1 VKELERS
8 LSDAAVSSFRD
19 SFTGQITLPG
29 DEGYDDA
36 RRVWNGIPD
45 KHPALVV
52 RPESPDD
59 VAAALRFGREQDL
72 VIAVR
77 SGGHSVAGFST
88 CDGGMVV
95 DLRSMNRVEIDPE
108 RRVARVQGGALLS
121 QLDAAAQEFGLACP
135 VGVVGH
141 TGIGGLTLGG
151 GMGRLQ
157 RRHGLTVD
165 NVLGLELV
173 TADGR
178 QIRVSDDENADLF
191 WGMRGAGANFGIVT
205 SFELRLHEVG
215 PNVVT
220 GTVVHPIERAHEIA
234 GLYRD
239 LAESAPD
246 DVFLALYVAVALPE
260 EEFPPEIAGRP
271 MVAIAL
277 THFGRVDEGERYVQA
292 VRGDGAIV
300 DTFQQRTYLE
310 LQSINDE
317 PMAWGH
323 RFYMKGALLPDLNP
337 GFVDTAVETVA
348 RVPGECDISLW
359 ALGGAVSRVPDDA
372 MAFTGRDAE
381 FWVGVESMWDDPAR
395 DDEIMGWSRSTMAS
409 LEPFTTAGHYVN
421 DMVETGTDVVRSVYG
436 DAKYELL
443 VDLKRQWDPDNVF
456 RLNQNVQP

>member
-1 VKELERS
+1 
-8 LSDAAVSSFRD
+8 
-19 SFTGQITLPG
+19 
-29 DEGYDDA
+29 
-36 RRVWNGIPD
+36 
-45 KHPALVV
+45 
-52 RPESPDD
+52 
-59 VAAALRFGREQDL
+59 
-72 VIAVR
+72 
-77 SGGHSVAGFST
+77 
-88 CDGGMVV
+88 
-95 DLRSMNRVEIDPE
+95 
-108 RRVARVQGGALLS
+108 VQGGALLS

-178 QIRVSDDENADLF
+178 EIRVSDDENADLF

-234 GLYRD
+234 GLYGD

>member
-29 DEGYDDA
+29 DEGYEQA
-36 RRVWNGIPD
+36 RLVWNGIPD
-45 KHPALVV
+45 KHPAIVV
-52 RPESPDD
+52 RPESTDD
-59 VAAALRFGREQDL
+59 VVAALRFGREQDL
-72 VIAVR
+72 LIAVR

-88 CDGGMVV
+88 CDGGMVI
-95 DLRSMNRVEIDPE
+95 DLRSMNRVEVDPE
-108 RRVARVQGGALLS
+108 RRVARVQGGSLLS
-121 QLDAAAQEFGLACP
+121 QLDTAAQAFGLACP

-151 GMGRLQ
+151 GMGRLM

-165 NVLGLELV
+165 NLLSAELV

-178 QIRVSDDENADLF
+178 QVRASHDENADLF

-205 SFELRLHEVG
+205 SFELGLHEVG
-215 PNVVT
+215 PNVVA
-220 GTVVHPIERAHEIA
+220 GMVAHPIERAHEIA
-234 GLYRD
+234 SLYRD

-246 DVFLALYVAVALPE
+246 DVFPALYFTVALPE

-271 MVAIAL
+271 MIAIAL
-277 THFGRVDEGERYVQA
+277 THFGPADEAERYVQA

-300 DTFQQRTYLE
+300 DTFKMMTYLDV
-310 LQSINDE
+310 QAVNDE

-323 RFYMKGALLPDLNP
+323 RFYMKGALLPDVNP
-337 GFVDTAVETVA
+337 GFVDTAAEAVA
-348 RVPGECDISLW
+348 RVPGQCELSLW
-359 ALGGAVSRVPDDA
+359 ALGGTVSRVPDDA

-381 FWVGVESMWDDPAR
+381 FWLGVESLWDDPAR
-395 DDEIMGWSRSTMAS
+395 DDEVVGWSRSTMAS

-436 DAKYELL
+436 DAKYEFL
-443 VDLKRQWDPDNVF
+443 VDLKRQWDPENVF